1 MEGRYVLGVDG
12 GTEGLRAGLFDLAGT
27 PLAFAATPYETRFP
41 QPGWAEQQPQD
52 WWVALGESVRKC
64 VQAAGVDAGSIAAL
78 ALDCGTQR

>member
-41 QPGWAEQQPQD
+41 QPGLSSGPGGGAARLDHPPHRTCDSGHPSSRSGTSWAMTER
-52 WWVALGESVRKC
+52 V
-64 VQAAGVDAGSIAAL
+64 
-78 ALDCGTQR
+78 